1 MGDITSRPITKE
13 CSIENNSIR
22 CIPTNSNAGSKT
34 KIIDL
39 AEEAQRN
46 EFTKKLTQA
55 LHKTDSVPELIDQTS
70 MEYESEKFIKPA
82 DASQTMKL
90 KPQDVETQRLSRESN

>member
-46 EFTKKLTQA
+46 EFTKKLT
-55 LHKTDSVPELIDQTS
+55 
-70 MEYESEKFIKPA
+70 
-82 DASQTMKL
+82 
-90 KPQDVETQRLSRESN
+90 

>member
-1 MGDITSRPITKE
+1 MLRGVTPTIGHSSKALLNKGGSMGDITSRPITKE

-22 CIPTNSNAGSKT
+22 CIPTHSNAGSKT

-46 EFTKKLTQA
+46 EFTKKLT
-55 LHKTDSVPELIDQTS
+55 
-70 MEYESEKFIKPA
+70 
-82 DASQTMKL
+82 
-90 KPQDVETQRLSRESN
+90 